1 MPQKLQHAECR
12 HTVCRGAPG
21 KLAPLGLKTFF
32 LAIMERTYLL
42 KAANFVMIV
51 QMVIAILKCH
61 KLSKFK
67 LKKLMKLKI

>member
-1 MPQKLQHAECR
+1 MTKNLAS
-12 HTVCRGAPG
+12 GALG

-42 KAANFVMIV
+42 KTGSFVMIV

-67 LKKLMKLKI
+67 LRKFIQLKI